1 MIRRKVLLVDDN
13 DNDIILTQKS
23 LEKNNCEV
31 VSAKDVNEAL
41 EQIAAQS
48 FDVLITDLHMPEAG
62 DGFAVVTAMRHSQP
76 KALTIVVSDFP
87 DVQRSMA
94 AILLQAD
101 EVVAKPFDYQ
111 KLADFIRRK
120 IQERKSSRKSVR
132 FADKK

>member
-1 MIRRKVLLVDDN
+1 MIKRKVLLVDDN

-62 DGFAVVTAMRHSQP
+62 DGFAW
-76 KALTIVVSDFP
+76 
-87 DVQRSMA
+87 
-94 AILLQAD
+94 
-101 EVVAKPFDYQ
+101 
-111 KLADFIRRK
+111 
-120 IQERKSSRKSVR
+120 
-132 FADKK
+132 